1 MIIPARWY
9 AGGKGLD
16 EFRKTMLEDKR
27 IVRIVDYV
35 NAKDCFSGIN
45 LGGGICYFCGIE
57 IILMSANILIFTILL
72 FQQKPEH

>member
-35 NAKDCFSGIN
+35 NAKTALAVSI
-45 LGGGICYFCGIE
+45 
-57 IILMSANILIFTILL
+57 
-72 FQQKPEH
+72 